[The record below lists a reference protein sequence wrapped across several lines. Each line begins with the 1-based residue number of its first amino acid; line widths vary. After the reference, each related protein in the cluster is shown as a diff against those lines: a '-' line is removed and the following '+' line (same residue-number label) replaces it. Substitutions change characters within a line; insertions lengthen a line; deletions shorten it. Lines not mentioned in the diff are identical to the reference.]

1 MEVFKSIIIIV
12 ILVAIIY
19 IFTIRESYVQ
29 TTPYPTRY
37 KTLGMQYTN
46 PLFSPCIAKRC
57 SGGPYMM
64 TGNPYLQQ
72 VCQSVPNFK
81 LAQVAC
87 GKAFN
92 GKPVHFDY
100 TPLSDWKW
108 ENDRCN
114 APPTSSLCSLGC

>member
-1 MEVFKSIIIIV
+1 MKVFKSIIIIV
-12 ILVAIIY
+12 ILSVIAY
-19 IFTIRESYVQ
+19 MLSANKEESYV
-29 TTPYPTRY
+29 PTRY
-37 KTLGMQYTN
+37 KTLGTQYTN

-64 TGNPYLQQ
+64 TGNPHLQEI
-72 VCQSVPNFK
+72 CQNIPNYK
-81 LAQVAC
+81 LAQIAC

-108 ENDRCN
+108 ENERCN
-114 APPTSSLCSLGC
+114 APIASSLCSQCH